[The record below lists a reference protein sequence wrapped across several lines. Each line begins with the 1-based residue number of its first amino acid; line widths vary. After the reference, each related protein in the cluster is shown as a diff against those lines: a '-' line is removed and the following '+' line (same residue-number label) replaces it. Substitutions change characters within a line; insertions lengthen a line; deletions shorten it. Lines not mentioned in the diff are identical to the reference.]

1 LLAAVALLM
10 FVRFGF
16 AQERRSAKQPCP
28 PERATI
34 ALQAVPSADSAAPAS
49 RRAPP
54 SPDTQALIEQARTA
68 LEDNQLELADRKL
81 NEILARPDGDGFD
94 AHFLRGKLRARIGAI
109 DEALESATRAV
120 AYAPDSADAH
130 VLRAELL
137 AATGDAEQALKH
149 FRAATLAGERDPNN
163 AMVTAAWMR
172 LGETLEGLG
181 YCSAALESY
190 ERFDVLL
197 WDTNP
202 EHANAAAVKL
212 HLMREPR
219 GGFDRRLALLARL
232 GRAGECVRV
241 TQAGRERWPDDPIV
255 ARAHATALADAG
267 RPAEAL
273 ELAEA
278 WIARPAG
285 GAAFVPIAIRAASES
300 KKTESWLDGIVR
312 SIEQGAPPAHAA
324 SLARALRS
332 AGDARNAVR
341 IGAALLTGE
350 QRVGD
355 LPWDVALA
363 QLATED
369 APAAF
374 QTLSAMVR
382 ARPGDEP
389 PQRRVAEWC
398 AALRARGDVDSLIT
412 AERGRERRDFAD
424 NYVLGITAA
433 GLERVD
439 LAEELLA
446 ASLKERPDFSPA
458 LGYRGR
464 ALLARFDWQGAA
476 TYAQELL
483 KTNPN
488 LSTAWYIIGQAADGL
503 DEDDRCAEAF
513 RKAMKLSPENVTY
526 KNAFAQHC
534 RRISDFVSAQRYFAE
549 AIAIDAENAEAHEG
563 LVDAYVLDRKEE
575 LAREHFERMQR
586 SNVPQDTLRR
596 TAIKIRHL
604 GSAAPEVRT
613 GDLQAQLEA
622 NPSDVETAKVLV
634 AILIKLGRTSE
645 AEPVCD
651 AALALAPDDYSLLF
665 VRNELY
671 KSDGR
676 FAEALAASG
685 KLAARYPNRIPV
697 LKQLAA
703 ACQAE
708 FELDRAAETLTRL
721 IARQSK
727 KWSEDHEMLLRQQVR
742 LGKYDAALGLL
753 DAGLKDL
760 SNDPGL
766 LRVKANVLYAADRKT
781 ESAKLYGEVL
791 EIYRNDPAAR
801 DELIEIALR
810 AGAHDVIEEKL
821 RTWLG
826 GVAAGGP
833 EYFEI
838 ARGLVR
844 TLVHG
849 RRGDEA
855 LKFVK
860 GLQVGGIR
868 EVFLQRMWQGDA
880 QAAAGQ
886 FDKSVMEY
894 EALMNEGWLRPE
906 QRIGLQLTAVR
917 RLREGEQYERGL
929 DLCERW
935 MKAALEK
942 SPEAEPEFMREQ
954 SFLLQALG
962 REREYAQVLERLY
975 RLAPSDPGMSNDLGY
990 TWLELGMNVDQAL
1003 TMIRYAVANDP
1014 MNAAFLDSL
1023 AWTYYKRGEFDAAL
1037 KQQERAVRL
1046 VDGQD
1051 ADQYDHLG
1059 DIRWRLEQRKEAI
1072 AAWTK
1077 ATELLSKETDAERR
1091 RYGRSVFRDKLR
1103 GKLAAA
1109 ETGGKVEVA
1118 ATATEPKGQP

>member
-1 LLAAVALLM
+1 MTL
-10 FVRFGF
+10 R
-16 AQERRSAKQPCP
+16 
-28 PERATI
+28 
-34 ALQAVPSADSAAPAS
+34 AVPSAASAAPAS
-49 RRAPP
+49 RRAAP
-54 SPDTQALIEQARTA
+54 SAETQALIEQVRTA
-68 LEDNQLELADRKL
+68 LEDNQLELGDRKL

-120 AYAPDSADAH
+120 GYAPDSADAH

-163 AMVTAAWMR
+163 ALVTAAWMR
-172 LGETLEGLG
+172 LGETLESEG
-181 YCSAALESY
+181 YCGAALEAY
-190 ERFDVLL
+190 ERFDELL

-219 GGFDRRLALLARL
+219 GGFDRRLALLVRL

-241 TQAGRERWPDDPIV
+241 TQAGREHWPDDAIV

-273 ELAEA
+273 EIAAA
-278 WIARPAG
+278 WMGRPAG

-300 KKTESWLDGIVR
+300 NKTDAWLDGIVR
-312 SIEQGAPPAHAA
+312 SIEQGEPPAQAA
-324 SLARALRS
+324 SIARALRS

-341 IGAALLTGE
+341 VGAALLAGQ
-350 QRVGD
+350 QRAGD

-363 QLATED
+363 QLASQE
-369 APAAF
+369 PGAAF
-374 QTLSAMVR
+374 RTLSAMVR
-382 ARPGDEP
+382 ARPGDDP
-389 PQRRVAEWC
+389 PQRRIAEWC
-398 AALRARGDVDSLIT
+398 AALRARGDFEALLA
-412 AERGRERRDFAD
+412 AERGRDGRDFAD

-433 GLERVD
+433 GLERAE
-439 LAEELLA
+439 LAEELLT
-446 ASLKERPDFSPA
+446 ASLQERPDFSPA

-464 ALLARFDWQGAA
+464 ALLARFDWDAA
-476 TYAQELL
+476 AKHAQELL
-483 KTNPN
+483 KSNPN
-488 LSTAWYIIGQAADGL
+488 LGAAWYIIGQAADGL
-503 DEDDRCAEAF
+503 DDETRCAEAF
-513 RKAMKLSPENVTY
+513 KKAMKLSPDNVAY

-549 AIAIDAENAEAHEG
+549 AIAVDAENAEAHEG
-563 LVDAYVLDRKEE
+563 LVDAYVLGRKEE
-575 LAREHFERMQR
+575 LAREHVERMQR
-586 SNVPQDTLRR
+586 LNVPQDTLRR

-604 GSAAPEVRT
+604 GRAGADLQT
-613 GDLQAQLEA
+613 ADLQAQLEA

-634 AILIKLGRTSE
+634 AILHKLGRADE
-645 AEPVCD
+645 AEQVCD
-651 AALALAPDDYSLLF
+651 AALAQAPDDYSLLF

-671 KSDGR
+671 MADGR
-676 FAEALAASG
+676 FAEALAAST

-697 LKQLAA
+697 LKRLAA

-708 FELDRAAETLTRL
+708 FELERAADALQRL
-721 IARQSK
+721 ISRQSE
-727 KWSEDHEMLLRQQVR
+727 KWSEDHESLLRQHLR
-742 LGKYDAALGLL
+742 LGQYDPALGML
-753 DAGLKDL
+753 DASLKDL
-760 SNDPGL
+760 GNDPGL
-766 LRVKANVLYAADRKT
+766 LRVKAGVLHAAGRKE
-781 ESAKLYGEVL
+781 ESAQLYGEIL
-791 EIYRNDPAAR
+791 ELYRNDGPAR
-801 DELIEIALR
+801 DELIEFALR
-810 AGAHDVIEEKL
+810 AGAHGVIDERL
-821 RTWLG
+821 RNWLG

-838 ARGLVR
+838 ARGVVR
-844 TLVHG
+844 TLVHA

-860 GLQVGGIR
+860 GLQVAGMR
-868 EVFLQRMWQGDA
+868 EVFRQRVWLGDA

-886 FDKSVMEY
+886 FDKAIAEY
-894 EALMNEGWLRPE
+894 EALLNESWVRPE
-906 QRIGLQLTAVR
+906 DRIRLQLTAVR

-935 MKAALEK
+935 MKAALET
-942 SPEAEPEFMREQ
+942 SAEAEPEFMREQ
-954 SFLLQALG
+954 SFLLQSLG

-975 RLAPSDPGMSNDLGY
+975 RLAPSEPGMNNDLGY
-990 TWLELGMNVDQAL
+990 TWLELGINPDQAL

-1023 AWTYYKRGEFDAAL
+1023 AWAHYKRGEFEAAL

-1059 DIRWRLEQRKEAI
+1059 DIHWRLEKRAAAI
-1072 AAWTK
+1072 TAWTK
-1077 ATELLSKETDAERR
+1077 AAELLDQETDVERR
-1091 RYGRSVFRDKLR
+1091 RYGRSVFRDRLR

-1109 ETGGKVEVA
+1109 ETGGKVEAA
-1118 ATATEPKGQP
+1118 ATTAEPKGRP